1 MVGLG
6 FGANGCSWSDA
17 LAIAAMADGTFTT
30 RVDRI
35 YQPPILQP

>member
-1 MVGLG
+1 MGLLVVGRAG
-6 FGANGCSWSDA
+6 Y
-17 LAIAAMADGTFTT
+17 IAAMAADGTFTT